1 MDHNIYI
8 FSWLFSVGHVN
19 TFMMCQRK
27 CNAGTCSQIE
37 ENSERKKRKN
47 HISHDSWQ
55 LWWWCQNVIF
65 ILEGIVEDKRKGG
78 EKENSLLCW
87 LCALV
92 HQRLQWECNHPK
104 SSFPLFA
111 ILTLLDSGGLGCDG
125 TITLFPI
132 TFSHQ
137 NQGHLLKS
145 SSKVLINNNKEMLLT
160 CQALKRERK
169 HFPKIISFCKPALWI
184 LLNSPLNISTGNE
197 IQMDCLSISSCP
209 TYISCVWSRSCQW
222 VPYTSREI
230 HLNRRAWSLVNL
242 YPEKKRY
249 PGWLLS
255 ISI

>member
-1 MDHNIYI
+1 M
-8 FSWLFSVGHVN
+8 
-19 TFMMCQRK
+19 K
-27 CNAGTCSQIE
+27 
-37 ENSERKKRKN
+37 
-47 HISHDSWQ
+47 
-55 LWWWCQNVIF
+55 
-65 ILEGIVEDKRKGG
+65 DKRKGE

-92 HQRLQWECNHPK
+92 HQRLQWECNHPE
-104 SSFPLFA
+104 SSFPLLA

-160 CQALKRERK
+160 CQALKREGK
-169 HFPKIISFCKPALWI
+169 HFPNIISFCKPALWI

-209 TYISCVWSRSCQW
+209 TYISCVWSRSCHG
-222 VPYTSREI
+222 VPYIPLQRYTSTEEPGHWSTFIQKRKDI
-230 HLNRRAWSLVNL
+230 LVGFYPSQSRHILNSPGLGWGQLVEDNPAERKKIIENVQLSNIFCNTNKGSLIINTGL
-242 YPEKKRY
+242 CWIR
-249 PGWLLS
+249 
-255 ISI
+255 